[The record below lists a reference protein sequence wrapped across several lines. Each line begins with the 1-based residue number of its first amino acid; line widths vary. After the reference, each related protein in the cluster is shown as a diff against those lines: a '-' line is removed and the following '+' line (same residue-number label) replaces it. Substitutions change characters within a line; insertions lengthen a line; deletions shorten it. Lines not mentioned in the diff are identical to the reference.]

1 MTDGFITKMQTAFS
15 TAIVGLVLTG
25 IGYTVEEGNRF
36 AGDVSQIPTML
47 NWFIVIMGL
56 VPAVLGIISV
66 LIYRKYPVTN
76 EVRGEMKAY
85 FDRQSEE

>member
-1 MTDGFITKMQTAFS
+1 MNWTTIWSQAAAPS
-15 TAIVGLVLTG
+15 
-25 IGYTVEEGNRF
+25 F
-36 AGDVSQIPTML
+36 AMGMLQGKKKKIPTML

>member
-1 MTDGFITKMQTAFS
+1 MKKALKIAC
-15 TAIVGLVLTG
+15 
-25 IGYTVEEGNRF
+25 
-36 AGDVSQIPTML
+36 L

-76 EVRGEMKAY
+76 AVRREMKSY
-85 FDRQSEE
+85 FDKQGEE

>member
-1 MTDGFITKMQTAFS
+1 M
-15 TAIVGLVLTG
+15 LTG

-76 EVRGEMKAY
+76 AVRREMKSY
-85 FDRQSEE
+85 FDKQGEE

>member
-1 MTDGFITKMQTAFS
+1 
-15 TAIVGLVLTG
+15 
-25 IGYTVEEGNRF
+25 
-36 AGDVSQIPTML
+36 ML

-56 VPAVLGIISV
+56 VPAVLGVISV

-76 EVRGEMKAY
+76 AVRGEMKAY